1 VTTPLPQ
8 STTLA
13 SRSFAI
19 SLNRIIHTFAKH
31 WLLLFNV
38 LIGLYVW
45 LPWLAPVFMKLGW
58 ESAGNIIYTIYSTQ
72 CHQLPERSF
81 FLFGDKFMY
90 SLAEVQAAWRNT
102 NSPFILRQF
111 IGNETMGWKVA
122 WSDRM
127 VSMYTTIFFVGVLHG
142 AFRKWLRPMPL
153 WAFALSTLPMAI
165 DGGTHL
171 ISDLAGIGNGF
182 RDSNAWLALITN
194 NAFSPL
200 FYVGDAVGSF
210 NWWMRLITGIIFGV
224 GIVWLAYP
232 HLEDAFAEV
241 THNIENKFHRAGLR
255 A

>member
-1 VTTPLPQ
+1 MTTPIPQ
-8 STTLA
+8 SATLP
-13 SRSFAI
+13 SRNFALL
-19 SLNRIIHTFAKH
+19 LNRIIHAFAHH
-31 WLLLFNV
+31 WLLIFNV
-38 LIGLYVW
+38 MIGLYVW

-58 ESAGNIIYTIYSTQ
+58 ESAGNLIYTIYSTQ

-111 IGNETMGWKVA
+111 IGSETMGWKVA

-142 AFRKWLRPMPL
+142 VFRKWLRPMPF
-153 WAFALSTLPMAI
+153 WAFVLSTLPMAI

-182 RDSNAWLALITN
+182 RDNNAWLALLTN

-200 FYVGDAVGSF
+200 FYAGDAVGSF
-210 NWWMRLITGIIFGV
+210 NGWMRLITGIIFGV

-241 THNIENKFHRAGLR
+241 AHDIESKFQRAGLKV
-255 A
+255 